1 MSELNGKLLKIHSER
16 RQPLEVESY
25 EFLIAEGF
33 KFPRY
38 YYARNEDEM
47 KEIIGKMR
55 DMDNHQKY
63 AFKVMSPKI
72 LHKSD
77 FRAVHLSVSV
87 DESMDKY
94 NELYYRFKDLDFRG
108 ILIVPMA
115 GDGVEL
121 LLGSTFDSTFGLITV
136 FGVGGTLVEILKDV
150 TFGKSP
156 ISREDADLMIKSIN
170 SQDLLK
176 GPRGLPKLNK
186 IAMIDLM
193 VKLSEISCKYKSL
206 IKEIDINPL
215 RITAQGIF
223 PLDARIILHSE
234 TC

>member
-1 MSELNGKLLKIHSER
+1 MEGLNKKLLKIHSER
-16 RQPLEVESY
+16 RQPLEVEAY
-25 EFLIAEGF
+25 DFLISEGF

-38 YYARNEDEM
+38 YYVTNEEEM
-47 KEIIGKMR
+47 NVVIKKLQE
-55 DMDNHQKY
+55 NTNQKY
-63 AFKVMSPKI
+63 AFKAMSPKI

-77 FRAVHLSVSV
+77 FQAVHLGVSI
-87 DESMDKY
+87 DEAMDKY
-94 NELYYRFKDLDFRG
+94 HELQYKFKGLDLRG

-115 GDGVEL
+115 SEGVEL
-121 LLGSTFDSTFGLITV
+121 LLGSTYDSTFGLITV

-156 ISREDADLMIKSIN
+156 LSREDADLMIESIN

-186 IAMIDLM
+186 ISMIDLM
-193 VKLSEISCKYKSL
+193 VKLSETACKYKSL

-215 RITAQGIF
+215 RVTAQGIF
-223 PLDARIILHSE
+223 PLDARIIFHFE
-234 TC
+234 IC